1 MKSVVTA
8 IVQDEALS
16 QTTVFPNQY
25 DEVIDACALKTDLE
39 LLANGDETLIG
50 EKGVNLSGGQK
61 QRISLARSVKLL
73 CYMKVSYTT
82 PESELT
88 FL

>member
-16 QTTVFPNQY
+16 QTVFPNQY

-73 CYMKVSYTT
+73 SYMKVSYTT